1 MTPGTISVDIIDDY
15 LYIHWIYIRSEDP
28 EIYTPIITGAF
39 EKYIKNYRM
48 NGYLN
53 ILLYVQIALSGI
65 CLYRIIRG
73 PTIPDRMVGIDI
85 FGILVVGICAIISIQ
100 TERSFILDIG
110 IAWIILSF
118 LGTLTLAKYLT
129 GKKLNE

>member
-1 MTPGTISVDIIDDY
+1 MTDFLT
-15 LYIHWIYIRSEDP
+15 
-28 EIYTPIITGAF
+28 
-39 EKYIKNYRM
+39 
-48 NGYLN
+48 
-53 ILLYVQIALSGI
+53 ILLYIQIAMSAV

-85 FGILVVGICAIISIQ
+85 FGILVVGICAIIAVQ
-100 TERSFILDIG
+100 TEKSFILDIG

-118 LGTLTLAKYLT
+118 IGTLTLAKYLS

>member
-1 MTPGTISVDIIDDY
+1 MTNLLT
-15 LYIHWIYIRSEDP
+15 
-28 EIYTPIITGAF
+28 
-39 EKYIKNYRM
+39 
-48 NGYLN
+48 
-53 ILLYVQIALSGI
+53 ILLYVQIALSVA

-85 FGILVVGICAIISIQ
+85 FGILVVGICAIISV
-100 TERSFILDIG
+100 TTGKSFILDIG

-118 LGTLTLAKYLT
+118 IGTLTLAKYLS

>member
-1 MTPGTISVDIIDDY
+1 
-15 LYIHWIYIRSEDP
+15 
-28 EIYTPIITGAF
+28 
-39 EKYIKNYRM
+39 M
-48 NGYLN
+48 NDFLS
-53 ILLYVQIALSGI
+53 ILLYIQIVLAAP

-85 FGILVVGICAIISIQ
+85 FGILVVGICAIISIE
-100 TERSFILDIG
+100 TGKDFILDIG

-118 LGTLTLAKYLT
+118 IGTLTLAKYLS

>member
-1 MTPGTISVDIIDDY
+1 MSD
-15 LYIHWIYIRSEDP
+15 
-28 EIYTPIITGAF
+28 F
-39 EKYIKNYRM
+39 
-48 NGYLN
+48 LN
-53 ILLYVQIALSGI
+53 ILLYIQIALSGI

-85 FGILVVGICAIISIQ
+85 FGILVVGVCAIISIQ
-100 TERSFILDIG
+100 TERSYILDIG

-118 LGTLTLAKYLT
+118 IGTLTLAKYLT

>member
-1 MTPGTISVDIIDDY
+1 MTTY
-15 LYIHWIYIRSEDP
+15 LD
-28 EIYTPIITGAF
+28 
-39 EKYIKNYRM
+39 
-48 NGYLN
+48 
-53 ILLYVQIALSGI
+53 ILLYVQIVLSGI
-65 CLYRIIRG
+65 CMYRIIRG

-85 FGILVVGICAIISIQ
+85 FGILVVGICAIIAIQ

-118 LGTLTLAKYLT
+118 IGTLTLAKYLS

>member
-1 MTPGTISVDIIDDY
+1 MTDLLD
-15 LYIHWIYIRSEDP
+15 
-28 EIYTPIITGAF
+28 
-39 EKYIKNYRM
+39 
-48 NGYLN
+48 
-53 ILLYVQIALSGI
+53 ILLYMQIAMSAV

-85 FGILVVGICAIISIQ
+85 FGILVVGICAIIAIQ
-100 TERSFILDIG
+100 SGKSFILDIG

-118 LGTLTLAKYLT
+118 IGTLTLAKYLS